1 MAHKNIAQMTSQ
13 NDLDSS
19 LKLLRL
25 LSHTEAGGG
34 QGVETGLGNTFFWQ
48 SKPKKKKTNPSVGLA
63 VKSKLV
69 RNLRRAFANRKMIE
83 VLEYFSS

>member
-48 SKPKKKKTNPSVGLA
+48 SKPKKKKNEPISGTGCKIKVGEESA
-63 VKSKLV
+63 SC
-69 RNLRRAFANRKMIE
+69 LRQQKDD
-83 VLEYFSS
+83 